1 MGLDLGGWEGWNKI
15 KNGQLGGWGRFRI
28 RSEQWLFVEKEV
40 LKTQDFIYYYY
51 LYDKLLQQISFSMSQ
66 IEKITSQIIKFRDER
81 DWEQFHNGKDLA
93 LALSIEAAELNQLF
107 LWKKAEDV
115 NIEKVKEEL
124 ADVLNYSFLLAHKY
138 GFDIE
143 KIILDKI
150 AKNASKY
157 PIEKAKGNAK
167 KYTEL

>member
-1 MGLDLGGWEGWNKI
+1 
-15 KNGQLGGWGRFRI
+15 
-28 RSEQWLFVEKEV
+28 
-40 LKTQDFIYYYY
+40 
-51 LYDKLLQQISFSMSQ
+51 MSQ

-167 KYTEL
+167 KYNEL